1 MKTIVWLGLA
11 MIPGIALAA
20 SPPEKQDKKHDGMV
34 CRDVAQTGSRLDVK
48 RVCMTKEE
56 WEEARRQARES
67 IEKVQM
73 ARAWTA
79 G

>member
-1 MKTIVWLGLA
+1 VKTIIWLGLA
-11 MIPGIALAA
+11 MIPGIAMAA
-20 SPPEKQDKKHDGMV
+20 NPPDKQDKKHDAMI
-34 CRDVAQTGSRLDVK
+34 CRDVGVTGSRLDVK